1 MATTNYGIA
10 KSIKQMKRI
19 KKNKIRRLK
28 KIKSQQKKVCSEYL
42 QSIKDK
48 YQLDQKI
55 ELSSNF
61 AITAGVC
68 DIGGRTYQE
77 DEMGSIILDNKLQIC
92 FLADGH
98 GGKEASDIIKRDFIN
113 LLLSKIDLL
122 KITDREYIQH
132 ICQTTIDELHE
143 KISDTSGTTFV
154 FSICFS
160 DGRVLI
166 GNVGDSRAY
175 IFKDNLI
182 KFITTD
188 HDPANPIEKE
198 RVEARGGFVSVHDC
212 ARVNGS
218 LAVSR
223 YIGDKCFQPD
233 HECDFTWFE
242 SKEVDIILLVSDG
255 VSDYFRSI
263 NSGEKRK
270 ELYNEGKR
278 VTIPMLYEILEPLG
292 NDEIRKIVS
301 KWILAYGY
309 NKQTVKSITEELVH
323 RSKAYPDNLTAI
335 ATILKHK

>member
-1 MATTNYGIA
+1 MATNNYGVT
-10 KSIKQMKRI
+10 KSIRLSRR
-19 KKNKIRRLK
+19 KKNKIHKLK
-28 KIKSQQKKVCSEYL
+28 KLNYHKRKDCSEYL
-42 QSIKDK
+42 RSVKDLRK
-48 YQLDQKI
+48 LDETI

-77 DEMGSIILDNKLQIC
+77 DIMGSIIFDNKLQVS

-98 GGKEASDIIKRDFIN
+98 GGKEGSDIVKRDFIS
-113 LLLSKIDLL
+113 LLLSRLDLSKIS
-122 KITDREYIQH
+122 KKEYIQQ
-132 ICQTTIDELHE
+132 ICQTIIDDLHE

-175 IFKDNLI
+175 IFKDDKI

-188 HDPANPIEKE
+188 HDPANPVEEE
-198 RVEARGGFVSVHDC
+198 RIIKRGGFVAIYGC
-212 ARVNGS
+212 ARLNGE

-223 YIGDKCFQPD
+223 YIGDKCYPSD

-242 SKEVDIILLVSDG
+242 PGEVDIVLLVCDG

-263 NSGEKRK
+263 NSVEKRK
-270 ELYNEGKR
+270 ELYDQNKY
-278 VTIPMLYEILEPLG
+278 VTISILHEVLEPIG
-292 NDEIRKIVS
+292 NEEIRKIVS
-301 KWILAYGY
+301 KWMSAYKY
-309 NKQTVKSITEELVH
+309 NKQTVKGITEELVY
-323 RSKAYPDNLTAI
+323 RSRSFQDNLTAV
-335 ATILKHK
+335 ATIINRK

>member
-10 KSIKQMKRI
+10 KSIKQSKRI

-28 KIKSQQKKVCSEYL
+28 KLKSQQKKVCSEYV
-42 QSIKDK
+42 QSVKDIH
-48 YQLDQKI
+48 QLDQI
-55 ELSSNF
+55 MELSSNF
-61 AITAGVC
+61 VITAGVC

-98 GGKEASDIIKRDFIN
+98 GGKEGSDVIKRDFIT

-122 KITDREYIQH
+122 KITDREHIQH
-132 ICQTTIDELHE
+132 VCQTTIDELHE
-143 KISDTSGTTFV
+143 KISDTSGTTLV

-160 DGRVLI
+160 DGRTLI

-175 IFKDNLI
+175 VIKDNEI

-198 RVEARGGFVSVHDC
+198 RVIARGGFVTVYDC

-223 YIGDKCFQPD
+223 YIGDKGYQPD

-242 SKEVDIILLVSDG
+242 SGEVDIVLLVCDG

-263 NSGEKRK
+263 NFSEKRK
-270 ELYNEGKR
+270 ELMNEGKR
-278 VTIPMLYEILEPLG
+278 VTIPMLHEIFEPFC
-292 NDEIRKIVS
+292 NEEIRKILS
-301 KWILAYGY
+301 KWISAYGY
-309 NKQTVKSITEELVH
+309 SKQTVKGITEELVH

-335 ATILKHK
+335 ATIIKYK

>member
-1 MATTNYGIA
+1 MATTNYGIV

-28 KIKSQQKKVCSEYL
+28 KFKSQQKKLCSEYV

-48 YQLDQKI
+48 YKLDQKM

-77 DEMGSIILDNKLQIC
+77 DEMGSIIFDNKLQIC

-98 GGKEASDIIKRDFIN
+98 GGKEASDIIKRDFIS

-122 KITDREYIQH
+122 KITDKKYIQH
-132 ICQTTIDELHE
+132 ICQTIIDEIHE
-143 KISDTSGTTFV
+143 KISDGSGTTLV

-175 IFKDNLI
+175 IFKDNEI

-188 HDPANPIEKE
+188 HDPANPIEEE
-198 RVEARGGFVSVHDC
+198 RIEARGGFVEIYDC

-223 YIGDKCFQPD
+223 YIGDKSFQPD

-242 SKEVDIILLVSDG
+242 SEEVDLILLVSDG

-263 NSGEKRK
+263 NSVEKRK
-270 ELYNEGKR
+270 ELFKEGVC
-278 VTIPMLYEILEPLG
+278 VTIPILHEILEPIG
-292 NDEIRKIVS
+292 NEEIRKIVS
-301 KWILAYGY
+301 KWISAYGY
-309 NKQTVKSITEELVH
+309 NKQIVKGITEELVY